1 MKSKM
6 LNARFPIMQL
16 ITASLPGT
24 CPCLSNALPYL
35 RHRLWNKYLFWIFLH
50 SYQKY
55 VILITLW
62 KTKTWCV
69 NVFSSGLVFLCVR
82 ARVCVYW
89 AVMMAVSPEPSCG
102 HFALVPLS
110 HQPSSLPTSCS
121 EYCSLD
127 LSHTH
132 THTQTHTH
140 SQCCQSLRMCV
151 YISQHLWQQ
160 QPSGHSASSP
170 KHLHAGT
177 NNFQSSSERA
187 STYPSLLWRS

>member
-6 LNARFPIMQL
+6 LDARFPIMQL

-55 VILITLW
+55 LILITLW

-69 NVFSSGLVFLCVR
+69 FVRFSFSVCASACVCLLSSNDGSLSGAKLRSLCIS
-82 ARVCVYW
+82 AF
-89 AVMMAVSPEPSCG
+89 VSSAILTTYLLLGVLLTRPES
-102 HFALVPLS
+102 
-110 HQPSSLPTSCS
+110 
-121 EYCSLD
+121 
-127 LSHTH
+127 H

>member
-1 MKSKM
+1 MPMSFELSPVPGEQAVEQIFVLDLSK
-6 LNARFPIMQL
+6 LFLKIFNINNTVKDKNTTFVIVFFVRF
-16 ITASLPGT
+16 S
-24 CPCLSNALPYL
+24 
-35 RHRLWNKYLFWIFLH
+35 
-50 SYQKY
+50 
-55 VILITLW
+55 
-62 KTKTWCV
+62 
-69 NVFSSGLVFLCVR
+69 FS
-82 ARVCVYW
+82 VCVYW

-102 HFALVPLS
+102 HFALEALS
-110 HQPSSLPTSCS
+110 HQPSSLPTSCL

-132 THTQTHTH
+132 TQPHTR
-140 SQCCQSLRMCV
+140 SQRCQSLRMCV

-177 NNFQSSSERA
+177 NNFQSSSEPA